1 MTKYFLP
8 TSLPLRNPY
17 SPFRNFNY
25 LHIIQIRGAD
35 EDLRDYQVK
44 IELNKNN
51 FPLEKCKPDGSDI
64 RFRDDNGQAL
74 PYWIESWT
82 SEEAIVW
89 CKIPFIPAKE
99 EKIISIIYGNPAAS
113 SESNGN
119 ATFEFFDDFKP
130 SNNFIFYGVFNDVH
144 ASDQCDHPAANR
156 YCTEW
161 NDKLDLVILKLN
173 KILCRGLKFAI
184 STGDFTD
191 EEGCSGSCEETKDQA
206 IATLQAEVQHLNRL
220 QTKMYYCLGNHELYK
235 LTKDEFMS
243 YVGMEDKYYYV
254 DLEDHFRIIVL
265 DAQYDPSTNEDR
277 GAEVYSVGHIPPQ
290 ELDWLANDALN
301 TARRCIV
308 FCHQLLC
315 AGGGFGSSYYVDNA
329 ADVRSI
335 LESAGN
341 VIAVINSH
349 VHENYFEIV
358 NDIPYFVTEAH
369 VDSSGLDK
377 ASYAEFWTFD
387 NGAVGM
393 LGDRGIDSRVFSL
406 YSPSSKWTVDSGI
419 WRVAGML
426 QGRVEASSG
435 YAWIHSTQ
443 SFSNIVFRLKQQVS
457 SEYTSFMWRFQD
469 TNNYYYYHSVND
481 EIKKKVDGSAT
492 TVATLVP
499 VDESIV
505 HTFEVRLSGTYME
518 ILVDGNS
525 IGGASDSDLPVSG
538 AIGFL
543 TYRLDSVGKNGYGA
557 QSEVYIRKLTAS
569 EPTLNI

>member
-1 MTKYFLP
+1 
-8 TSLPLRNPY
+8 
-17 SPFRNFNY
+17 
-25 LHIIQIRGAD
+25 
-35 EDLRDYQVK
+35 
-44 IELNKNN
+44 
-51 FPLEKCKPDGSDI
+51 
-64 RFRDDNGQAL
+64 
-74 PYWIESWT
+74 
-82 SEEAIVW
+82 
-89 CKIPFIPAKE
+89 
-99 EKIISIIYGNPAAS
+99 
-113 SESNGN
+113 
-119 ATFEFFDDFKP
+119 
-130 SNNFIFYGVFNDVH
+130 
-144 ASDQCDHPAANR
+144 
-156 YCTEW
+156 
-161 NDKLDLVILKLN
+161 
-173 KILCRGLKFAI
+173 
-184 STGDFTD
+184 
-191 EEGCSGSCEETKDQA
+191 
-206 IATLQAEVQHLNRL
+206 
-220 QTKMYYCLGNHELYK
+220 MYYCLGNHELYK

-335 LESAGN
+335 LEDAGN

-377 ASYAEFWTFD
+377 ASHAEFWAFD

-393 LGDRGIDSRVFSL
+393 LGDRGIDSRVFSSF
-406 YSPSSKWTVDSGI
+406 SPSSKWTVDSGI

-435 YAWIHSTQ
+435 YAWIHSAQ

-481 EIKKKVDGSAT
+481 EIKKKVDGSTAT
-492 TVATLVP
+492 IATLAP
-499 VDESIV
+499 VDESLV
-505 HTFEVRLSGTYME
+505 HTFEVKLSGTYME

-525 IGGASDSDLPVSG
+525 IGSASDSDLPVSG

-543 TYRLDSVGKNGYGA
+543 TYRLDSVGKNGYGG
-557 QSEVYIRKLTAS
+557 QSEVYIRKLTTS